1 MIVSHIR
8 DSDEKEI
15 KYMENFTFYSPTYF
29 VFGKETESEAGK
41 YVKKFGGT
49 KVLIHYGGSSAA
61 RSGLLDRVKKSL
73 EGENIPYIELGGVKP
88 NPRSGLVYEGIDLC
102 RREGIDF
109 ILAVGGGSVIDSS
122 KAIAAGTIYDGDFWD
137 FYSGKRIEEALPVG
151 TILTIAAAGSE
162 GSPDSVI
169 TKEEGMFKR
178 GASGDA
184 IRPKFSILNPAL
196 TQTLPAYQTAA
207 GATDIMAH
215 LYERYLTNSTEVEV
229 TDRLIE
235 ALLLTMKY
243 EAPRVIADPDNYEA
257 RANIMWAGMMAHN
270 NSCGVGRSQDWNSHN
285 IEHELSAL
293 YDVAHGAGLAV
304 TMPAVF
310 KYVMKHNIMRFA
322 QVAVRVW
329 GCSMDFEHPEVTAL
343 EGINSFQNFLIS
355 IGMPRNFAEL
365 GAKEE
370 DISTLAQNLCYG
382 NGRNGRIGGFVTLDK
397 GDCEEIYR
405 MMV

>member
-1 MIVSHIR
+1 M
-8 DSDEKEI
+8 D
-15 KYMENFTFYSPTYF
+15 NFHFYSPTYF
-29 VFGKETESEAGK
+29 VFGKDGENQTGSM
-41 YVKKFGGT
+41 VKRFGGS
-49 KVLIHYGGSSAA
+49 KVLIHYGGGSVV
-61 RSGLLDRVKKSL
+61 RSGLLDRVRASL
-73 EGENIPYIELGGVKP
+73 KAEGINFIELGGVKP

-102 RREGIDF
+102 RKENIDF
-109 ILAVGGGSVIDSS
+109 VLAVGGGSTIDSS
-122 KAIAAGTIYDGDFWD
+122 KAIAAGTVYDGDFWD
-137 FYSGKRIEEALPVG
+137 FYSGKRIEKALPVG

-196 TQTLPAYQTAA
+196 TQTLPPHQTAA
-207 GATDIMAH
+207 GITDIMAH

-235 ALLLTMKY
+235 ALLLTMKH
-243 EAPRVIADPDNYEA
+243 EGPRVIADPDNYEA
-257 RANIMWAGMMAHN
+257 RANTMWAGMMAHN

-285 IEHELSAL
+285 IEHELSAI
-293 YDVAHGAGLAV
+293 YDCAHGAGLAV

-310 KYVMKHNIMRFA
+310 KYVMNHNVMRFA

-343 EGINSFQNFLIS
+343 EGINAFAAFLKS
-355 IGMPRNFAEL
+355 IGMPSNFAEL

-370 DISTLAQNLCYG
+370 DIPVLVENLCCG
-382 NGRNGRIGGFVTLDK
+382 DGRQGTISGFVTLDK
-397 GDCEEIYR
+397 EDCTKIYK